1 MLVYIHFVKKNKE
14 KYDIIIYRSDRQI
27 VICMG
32 DFMKEILNK
41 IRTTDKN
48 MKIEN
53 KILNTFF
60 IFLLGIILGIF
71 SKWLDNMSINDTI
84 WWQNILGILDLGNV
98 FSLFGIW
105 LFIAIT
111 ISVFSKTPLRASLNV
126 FLFFIG
132 MTTSYHLYTIYFSG
146 FNPMKYMMIW
156 YGITLI
162 SPLLAYVCWYA
173 KGKNKVSMIISSL
186 ILSVMF
192 ISSFHIGI
200 WYFDLKS
207 IIDLLIFIG
216 TVIVLYVNPKNT
228 IYSLIIAL
236 VLSFVVNAIL

>member
-1 MLVYIHFVKKNKE
+1 MENDLKKLTISNKNL
-14 KYDIIIYRSDRQI
+14 KMQ
-27 VICMG
+27 
-32 DFMKEILNK
+32 NK
-41 IRTTDKN
+41 I
-48 MKIEN
+48 I
-53 KILNTFF
+53 NTFL
-60 IFLLGIILGIF
+60 IFLFGVILGIF
-71 SKWLDNMSINDTI
+71 SKWLDNLSIDDSV
-84 WWQNILGILDLGNV
+84 WWQHILGMLNLRNV

-111 ISVFSKTPLRASLNV
+111 ISAFSKTPRRASVNV
-126 FLFFIG
+126 LCFFLG
-132 MTTSYHLYTIYFSG
+132 MTVSYHLYTILFCG

-156 YGITLI
+156 YGFTLI

-207 IIDLLIFIG
+207 TIDLLIFIG
-216 TVIVLYVNPKNT
+216 TVIVLYENPKNT
-228 IYSLIIAL
+228 IYSLIISFILAFMIRV
-236 VLSFVVNAIL
+236 VL

>member
-1 MLVYIHFVKKNKE
+1 MGKDFKKIRIMNKSIKMKNK
-14 KYDIIIYRSDRQI
+14 II
-27 VICMG
+27 
-32 DFMKEILNK
+32 
-41 IRTTDKN
+41 
-48 MKIEN
+48 
-53 KILNTFF
+53 NTFL
-60 IFLLGIILGIF
+60 IFLFGVILGIF
-71 SKWLDNMSINDTI
+71 SKWLDNLSIDDSV
-84 WWQNILGILDLGNV
+84 WWQHILGILNLRNV

-111 ISVFSKTPLRASLNV
+111 ISVFSKTSRRASINV
-126 FLFFIG
+126 LCFFLG
-132 MTTSYHLYTIYFSG
+132 MTVSYHLYTILFCG

-156 YGITLI
+156 YGFTLI

-228 IYSLIIAL
+228 IYSLVISIILAFMIRV
-236 VLSFVVNAIL
+236 VL

>member
-1 MLVYIHFVKKNKE
+1 MENDFKKLTISNKNL
-14 KYDIIIYRSDRQI
+14 KMQ
-27 VICMG
+27 
-32 DFMKEILNK
+32 NK
-41 IRTTDKN
+41 I
-48 MKIEN
+48 I
-53 KILNTFF
+53 NTFL
-60 IFLLGIILGIF
+60 IFLFGVILGIF
-71 SKWLDNMSINDTI
+71 SKWLDNSSIDDSV
-84 WWQNILGILDLGNV
+84 WWQHTLGMLNLRNV

-111 ISVFSKTPLRASLNV
+111 ISTFSKTPRRASVNV
-126 FLFFIG
+126 LCFFLG
-132 MTTSYHLYTIYFSG
+132 MTVSYHLYTLLFCG

-156 YGITLI
+156 YGFTLI

-216 TVIVLYVNPKNT
+216 TVIVLYENPKNT
-228 IYSLIIAL
+228 IYSLIISIILAFMIRV
-236 VLSFVVNAIL
+236 VL